1 MDYGALISQV
11 RGGVI
16 TTHQAVEQ
24 VAYYMWEWTQ
34 GHRDALTNWYAA
46 LTSLRNYCALRNI
59 DIAWD

>member
-1 MDYGALISQV
+1 MDYSALISQV

-24 VAYYMWEWTQ
+24 VSYSIWRWSGA
-34 GHRDALTNWYAA
+34 DAVANWYMA

-59 DIAWD
+59 DISWG